1 MSAMKRNSSISNI
14 SPMIN
19 KTAAKKIFLEE
30 VQQMTSKT
38 NYGLGSDENVPLW
51 AKEVLSRQTKLL
63 QMAQILLSDQDQ
75 METAIEGDR
84 RQDAVVV
91 SGLAERQAA
100 TATAKA
106 EEDLNSVRKMLD
118 CCEVE
123 CLPVKVY
130 RMGMKKDGQN
140 RLLKVELP
148 TRWHARRFLQVKK
161 KLRSD
166 QKFQKVIVRESLS
179 KNDLIERSRLIKLCK
194 SEYDKNPNCDFVVF
208 SGHVMNRCDIPHFRS
223 DPHNFKCMC
232 HNFDQQN
239 V

>member
-1 MSAMKRNSSISNI
+1 MSAVKRNSSISNI
-14 SPMIN
+14 SPMTN
-19 KTAAKKIFLEE
+19 KTAAKRMFIESAQKIAEE
-30 VQQMTSKT
+30 TQKGLQTEQNMPEWARLVLQMGT
-38 NYGLGSDENVPLW
+38 G
-51 AKEVLSRQTKLL
+51 LL
-63 QMAQILLSDQDQ
+63 QMAELLLGDQDQ
-75 METAIEGDR
+75 METAIEEDR
-84 RQDAVVV
+84 RQHSVVV
-91 SGLAERQAA
+91 SGLAESQAA

-166 QKFQKVIVRESLS
+166 HKFQKVNVRESLS
-179 KNDLIERSRLIKLCK
+179 KNDLFERSRLIKLCK
-194 SEYDKNPNCDFVVF
+194 SKYDENPNCEFVVF
-208 SGHVMNRCDIPHFRS
+208 SGHVMKRCDIPNFRS
-223 DPHNFKCMC
+223 DPHNFKCIC
-232 HNFDQQN
+232 HNFDQTN